1 MYFLQKLTK
10 THAKP
15 TKQILVKH
23 SRVGSVESVLCGIL
37 GLIFSIFWTYMAVS
51 SDAPFMFSVFDVMF
65 LIMMIVNIVKNYKS
79 ATGDNIY

>member
-1 MYFLQKLTK
+1 
-10 THAKP
+10 
-15 TKQILVKH
+15 
-23 SRVGSVESVLCGIL
+23 
-37 GLIFSIFWTYMAVS
+37 MAVS